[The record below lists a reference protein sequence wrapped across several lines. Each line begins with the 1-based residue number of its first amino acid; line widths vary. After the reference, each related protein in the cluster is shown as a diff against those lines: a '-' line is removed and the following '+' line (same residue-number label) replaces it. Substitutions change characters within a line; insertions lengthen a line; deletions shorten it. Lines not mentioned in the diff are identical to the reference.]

1 MIKMEESKQPLD
13 FGVSHK
19 RFCAYHCFGDKATEY
34 LSCLKQ
40 PYADISNCNINNL
53 DSEQYLAIFV
63 FTDNAEVY
71 TSEIDN
77 FIKRYKDLTDSIFIL
92 DLHSNLQYETFR
104 ERWGL
109 YNIILSSS
117 YCTLQKSIL
126 HYLLFFR
133 HFIETPGLISMD
145 LCDFKSCS
153 RIAAFIISGAAS
165 SLAHPIHPIP
175 YKNELYKN
183 NLRFVMLGLELKSI
197 NTRKTKKDMKIL
209 ASFMHQL
216 PVDLELKWQ
225 ISPNHDHPHT
235 EYVVGF
241 NKPFI

>member
-1 MIKMEESKQPLD
+1 MEESKQPLD
-13 FGVSHK
+13 FEVPHK

-92 DLHSNLQYETFR
+92 DLHFNLQYETFR

-165 SLAHPIHPIP
+165 YLAHPIHPIP
-175 YKNELYKN
+175 YKNELYKK

-197 NTRKTKKDMKIL
+197 NTRKTKKDMNLL
-209 ASFMHQL
+209 ARFMHQL
-216 PVDLELKWQ
+216 PVDLEFKWQ

>member
-1 MIKMEESKQPLD
+1 MEESKQPLD
-13 FGVSHK
+13 FGVRHK
-19 RFCAYHCFGDKATEY
+19 RLCAYHCFGDKATEY

-40 PYADISNCNINNL
+40 PYEDISNCNNNL
-53 DSEQYLAIFV
+53 ESKQYLAIFV

-71 TSEIDN
+71 TSEIDT

-145 LCDFKSCS
+145 ICDFKSCS

-197 NTRKTKKDMKIL
+197 NTRKTKKDMNLL
-209 ASFMHQL
+209 ARFMHQL

-235 EYVVGF
+235 EYVVGG
-241 NKPFI
+241 KATLI

>member
-1 MIKMEESKQPLD
+1 MEESKQPLD

-126 HYLLFFR
+126 HYLLFFH

-145 LCDFKSCS
+145 LCDFKLCS
-153 RIAAFIISGAAS
+153 RIATFIILGAAS

-197 NTRKTKKDMKIL
+197 NTRKAKKDMNIL

-216 PVDLELKWQ
+216 PEDLEFKWQ

-241 NKPFI
+241 NKPLI

>member
-1 MIKMEESKQPLD
+1 MEESKQPLD
-13 FGVSHK
+13 FGVRHK

-40 PYADISNCNINNL
+40 PYEDISNCNNNNL
-53 DSEQYLAIFV
+53 ESKQYLAIFV

-71 TSEIDN
+71 TSEIDT
-77 FIKRYKDLTDSIFIL
+77 FIKRYKDFTDSIFIL

-104 ERWGL
+104 EKWGF

-126 HYLLFFR
+126 HYLLFFH

-145 LCDFKSCS
+145 LWDFKFCS

-165 SLAHPIHPIP
+165 SLAHPIHPLP
-175 YKNELYKN
+175 YKNELYKKN
-183 NLRFVMLGLELKSI
+183 FRFVMLGIELKSI
-197 NTRKTKKDMKIL
+197 YTRKAKKDMNIL
-209 ASFMHQL
+209 ARVYESA
-216 PVDLELKWQ
+216 PR
-225 ISPNHDHPHT
+225 
-235 EYVVGF
+235 GF
-241 NKPFI
+241 EFQMAD

>member
-1 MIKMEESKQPLD
+1 MEESKHPLD

-71 TSEIDN
+71 TSKIDN

-104 ERWGL
+104 ERWGF

-197 NTRKTKKDMKIL
+197 NTRKTKKDMNLL
-209 ASFMHQL
+209 ASYMHQL
-216 PVDLELKWQ
+216 PVD
-225 ISPNHDHPHT
+225 
-235 EYVVGF
+235 
-241 NKPFI
+241 

>member
-13 FGVSHK
+13 FEVPHK

-126 HYLLFFR
+126 HYLLFFH

-153 RIAAFIISGAAS
+153 RITAFIISGAAS
-165 SLAHPIHPIP
+165 SLAHPIHPLP
-175 YKNELYKN
+175 YKNDLYKKN
-183 NLRFVMLGLELKSI
+183 FRFVMLGLELKSI
-197 NTRKTKKDMKIL
+197 NTRKAKKDMNIL
-209 ASFMHQL
+209 ARFMHQL
-216 PVDLELKWQ
+216 PEDLLFKWQ
-225 ISPNHDHPHT
+225 ISSNHDHPHT
-235 EYVVGF
+235 EYIVGF

>member
-13 FGVSHK
+13 FGVSQYG
-19 RFCAYHCFGDKATEY
+19 AYHCFGDKATEY

-40 PYADISNCNINNL
+40 PYADISNCNINNQ
-53 DSEQYLAIFV
+53 DSEQYLIAIFV

-71 TSEIDN
+71 TSEIDT
-77 FIKRYKDLTDSIFIL
+77 FIKRYKDFTNSIFIL
-92 DLHSNLQYETFR
+92 DLHSNLQYEAFR

-126 HYLLFFR
+126 HYLLFFY
-133 HFIETPGLISMD
+133 HFIEGPGFLNMD
-145 LCDFKSCS
+145 ICDFKLCS
-153 RIAAFIISGAAS
+153 RIATFIISGAAS

-183 NLRFVMLGLELKSI
+183 NLRFVMLGIELKSI
-197 NTRKTKKDMKIL
+197 NTREATRDMNIL
-209 ASFMHQL
+209 ANFMNQL
-216 PVDLELKWQ
+216 PEDLDFKCQ
-225 ISPNHDHPHT
+225 ISSNHGHPHT

-241 NKPFI
+241 NKPLI

>member
-1 MIKMEESKQPLD
+1 MEEAKQPLD
-13 FGVSHK
+13 FGVRHK
-19 RFCAYHCFGDKATEY
+19 RLCAYHCFGDKATEY

-92 DLHSNLQYETFR
+92 DLHFNLQYETFR

-197 NTRKTKKDMKIL
+197 NTTR
-209 ASFMHQL
+209 
-216 PVDLELKWQ
+216 WR
-225 ISPNHDHPHT
+225 N
-235 EYVVGF
+235 
-241 NKPFI
+241 

>member
-1 MIKMEESKQPLD
+1 MEESKQPLD
-13 FGVSHK
+13 FGVPHK
-19 RFCAYHCFGDKATEY
+19 RFCAYHCFGDTATEY

>member
-1 MIKMEESKQPLD
+1 MEESKQPLD
-13 FGVSHK
+13 FEVPHK
-19 RFCAYHCFGDKATEY
+19 RFRAYHCFGDKATEY

-197 NTRKTKKDMKIL
+197 NTRKTKKDMNLL
-209 ASFMHQL
+209 ARFMHQL
-216 PVDLELKWQ
+216 PVDLEFKWQ

>member
-1 MIKMEESKQPLD
+1 MEEAKQPLD
-13 FGVSHK
+13 FGVRHK
-19 RFCAYHCFGDKATEY
+19 RLCAYHCFGDKATEY

-92 DLHSNLQYETFR
+92 DLHFNLQYETFR

-175 YKNELYKN
+175 YKNELYKKN
-183 NLRFVMLGLELKSI
+183 FVS
-197 NTRKTKKDMKIL
+197 
-209 ASFMHQL
+209 
-216 PVDLELKWQ
+216 
-225 ISPNHDHPHT
+225 
-235 EYVVGF
+235 
-241 NKPFI
+241 

>member
-1 MIKMEESKQPLD
+1 MEESKQPLD
-13 FGVSHK
+13 FEVPHK

-126 HYLLFFR
+126 HYLLFFH

-145 LCDFKSCS
+145 LCDFKSYS
-153 RIAAFIISGAAS
+153 RITAFIISGAAS

>member
-1 MIKMEESKQPLD
+1 MEEAKQPLD
-13 FGVSHK
+13 FGVRHK
-19 RFCAYHCFGDKATEY
+19 RLCAYHCFGDKATEY

-40 PYADISNCNINNL
+40 PYEDISNCNNNL
-53 DSEQYLAIFV
+53 ESKQYLAIFV

-71 TSEIDN
+71 TSKIDT

-145 LCDFKSCS
+145 ICDFKSCS

-165 SLAHPIHPIP
+165 SLAHPIHPIT

-183 NLRFVMLGLELKSI
+183 NLHFVMLGLELKSI
-197 NTRKTKKDMKIL
+197 NTRKTKKDMNLL
-209 ASFMHQL
+209 ARFMHQL
-216 PVDLELKWQ
+216 PVDLELK
-225 ISPNHDHPHT
+225 
-235 EYVVGF
+235 
-241 NKPFI
+241 

>member
-1 MIKMEESKQPLD
+1 MEESKQPLD
-13 FGVSHK
+13 FEAPHK

-53 DSEQYLAIFV
+53 DSEQYLAVFV

-145 LCDFKSCS
+145 FCDFKSCS

-197 NTRKTKKDMKIL
+197 NTTR
-209 ASFMHQL
+209 
-216 PVDLELKWQ
+216 WR
-225 ISPNHDHPHT
+225 N
-235 EYVVGF
+235 
-241 NKPFI
+241 